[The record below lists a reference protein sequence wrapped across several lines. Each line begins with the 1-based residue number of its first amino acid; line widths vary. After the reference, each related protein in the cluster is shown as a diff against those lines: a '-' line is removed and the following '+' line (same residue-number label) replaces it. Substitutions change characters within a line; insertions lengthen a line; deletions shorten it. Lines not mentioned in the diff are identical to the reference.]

1 MAFDLRINFLGCPS
15 QPDVAWSEEN
25 VQRLVDLGFNAL
37 QLNVAWGARPGDEPL
52 NLEDVIDQS
61 GLPASQ
67 RQSLPLRSSQDL
79 QDVARRRADLRER
92 IALCRKMGVRSI
104 FHYGAPYNM
113 HARFGDSPPNCLMDP
128 QVQAMCVAHI
138 RAFAEQFPGVD
149 DLLVYTYDQ
158 DAWLCSEFGEC
169 AVCRGVPLHERVSA
183 FVNLLARTWQAINP
197 DARLWWEP
205 WELSAGQVLR
215 SVERLDPACVG
226 LSLHSNVAEV
236 IVTVPVDRWLRNTV
250 RLAHQHGLPVVVE
263 HFLGSPTEEVE
274 PFQHIPWP
282 LVTLRALRLI
292 DDLGVE
298 GIKEYYGAIPD
309 REDVNLQATG
319 LYLNGQDL
327 DDDAALSRLAEPY
340 GAAAREMVD
349 YWRLLSE
356 AMDLFPWY
364 TSWFIREIGKCD
376 PCHGMDAAF
385 IRGTQ
390 CHTPSWVSTRRA
402 IFMKTDSDQPD
413 AWLLEDVQLQC
424 EMAAERLAEALA
436 LGESLLERVPAGL
449 QDAVQACQSDLRAW
463 RRRTLSYV
471 YHLRETNLTKI
482 LRDCMQA
489 GETPPERVVSELVG
503 VLRAD
508 MANQGRAEPCQSA
521 LGLLLSDP
529 QAFVDS
535 TFCEG
540 GEDGWSKGPFTLTT
554 R

>member
-197 DARLWWEP
+197 DGRLWWEP

-236 IVTVPVDRWLRNTV
+236 IVTMPVDRWLRNTV
-250 RLAHQHGLPVVVE
+250 RLAHQRGLPVVVE

-274 PFQHIPWP
+274 PFQHIAWP
-282 LVTLRALRLI
+282 LVTLRALRQI
-292 DDLGVE
+292 DGLGVE

-309 REDVNLQATG
+309 REDVNLRTTG
-319 LYLNGQDL
+319 LYLSEGDL
-327 DDDAALSRLAEPY
+327 DDDAALMRLAEPY
-340 GAAAREMVD
+340 GDAAKDMVQ

-364 TSWFIREIGKCD
+364 TSWFIREVGKCD
-376 PCHGMDAAF
+376 PCHGMESAF

-402 IFMKTDSDQPD
+402 IFMKTDSLQPD
-413 AWLLEDVQLQC
+413 PWLLEDVQLQC
-424 EMAAERLAEALA
+424 EMAAERLVQALA
-436 LGESLLERVPAGL
+436 LGELLLERAPVGL
-449 QDAVQACQSDLRAW
+449 QDAVQACQSDVRAW
-463 RRRTLSYV
+463 RQRTLSYA
-471 YHLRETNLTKI
+471 YHLRETNLTMI
-482 LRDCMQA
+482 LRDRMLA
-489 GETPPERVVSELVG
+489 GEAPPERVVSELAE
-503 VLRAD
+503 VLRTD
-508 MANQGRAEPCQSA
+508 SVNQGQTEPCQSA
-521 LGLLLSDP
+521 LELLLSDP

-540 GEDGWSKGPFTLTT
+540 GEDGCSKGPFTLTS